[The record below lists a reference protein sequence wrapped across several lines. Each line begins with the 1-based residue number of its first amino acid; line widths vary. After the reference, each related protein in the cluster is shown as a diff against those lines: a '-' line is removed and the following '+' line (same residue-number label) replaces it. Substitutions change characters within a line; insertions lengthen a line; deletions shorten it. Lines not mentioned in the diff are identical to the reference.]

1 MKDNLHISRTRSSR
15 TRSRKAQINWGLAW
29 RYARFEMRGSVARFR
44 VFLGALMLGV
54 AAIGAVGSV
63 ADAMKAGISGNARL
77 LLGGDF
83 EISSMHMPA
92 DDAIIASLSEMASQS
107 NVIQMRAMLRAENG
121 NRKLVEMK
129 AVDHAYPL
137 VGQAE
142 LSPSQPVQKALQ
154 DFGAI
159 VDGSLLTSLGLTIGD
174 SAQLGNITVKI
185 TASLEAEPD
194 NSISFVSFGPRLLV
208 SQATLDATGLNQPG
222 SFITYRSRF
231 LLDDPAKVAPTTARL
246 SEQLKDTHMRLRT
259 MSRAAPGF
267 DRFISRAELFLTLV
281 GLTALLIGGLGIS
294 GGVRAWLAS
303 RMHVI
308 ATLKCLGAPAKMI
321 FYIYMMQVM
330 ALAMI
335 GIAAGLVI
343 ASLAPMMA
351 ASLFSQYVN
360 VPLAVGIYPEPL
372 AIAGAFG
379 LVTTFVFAVWPLS
392 RTRLIKAAHLFRT
405 MTSLPS
411 GWPTS
416 GALMGVAAGILIL
429 AILAMLATGHIMLS
443 LYFMAGTA
451 LSLVMLGV
459 LGEGVIAML
468 RRLPSPSYVPA
479 RLALSAI
486 IRPNSPL
493 RSIIVAF
500 GLGLSVLVA
509 VTLSEVNLSR
519 QISTQAQ
526 AQAPDWFFID
536 IQPDQIERFSE
547 LVAQTDENTVIE
559 RTPMLRGRVTAI
571 NGVSTA
577 DITPPEGS
585 EWVMRGDRALTWHA
599 AMPAHTELVR
609 GQWWPADYQGAP
621 LMSVTEEMFQ
631 DFGLQLG
638 DTVSLNI
645 LGRDITAQIVNTR
658 KVEWESFRINFVFI
672 ASPGLLDSAPH
683 SWIATTKSETEA
695 LADQIENAIATN
707 FSSISSV
714 SVKQAVKT
722 ATDVLSLLGG
732 AIGLTALVTLVSGLA
747 VLAGT
752 VATTEAQRL
761 SDSIILKVLGAT
773 RKEIMLAWIF
783 EYSLLGLLTAL
794 VASII
799 GSLASYGLIGLVIG
813 SPFELD
819 LFVVLVTACAG
830 AIGTMLLGL
839 AGAMRTL
846 SHKPAPHLREAI

>member
-1 MKDNLHISRTRSSR
+1 MTDNSQSS
-15 TRSRKAQINWGLAW
+15 TTKINWGLAW

-92 DDAIIASLSEMASQS
+92 DSAILASLSDSARQS
-107 NVIQMRAMLRAENG
+107 NVIQMRAMLRADGG

-129 AVDHAYPL
+129 AVDSAYPL
-137 VGQAE
+137 VGQVE
-142 LSPSQPVQKALQ
+142 LRPARPIQDALQ
-154 DFGAI
+154 NFGA
-159 VDGSLLTSLGLTIGD
+159 VADSSLLTSLGLEVGD
-174 SAQLGNITVKI
+174 TAQLGNVEVVITG
-185 TASLEAEPD
+185 ALEAEPD
-194 NSISFVSFGPRLLV
+194 NAISFVSFGPRLIV
-208 SQATLDATGLNQPG
+208 SRDTLEATGLKQPG

-231 LLDDPAKVAPTTARL
+231 LLDNPAQTERVTMAL
-246 SEQLKDTHMRLRT
+246 SEQLRDTHMRLRT

-267 DRFISRAELFLTLV
+267 DRFIDRAELFLTLV

-308 ATLKCLGAPAKMI
+308 AMS
-321 FYIYMMQVM
+321 MM
-330 ALAMI
+330 
-335 GIAAGLVI
+335 GIMAGLF
-343 ASLAPMMA
+343 LAGFAPVLT

-360 VPLAVGIYPEPL
+360 VPLAVSIYPVPL

-379 LVTTFVFAVWPLS
+379 LVTTFVFAVWPLA

-405 MTSLPS
+405 MIQLPS
-411 GWPTS
+411 GRPTA
-416 GALMGVAAGILIL
+416 GALTAVLGGSILLVVL
-429 AILAMLATGHIMLS
+429 AILATGHIMLS

-451 LSLVMLGV
+451 LSLLLLGI
-459 LGEGVIAML
+459 LGELVITIL
-468 RRLPSPSYVPA
+468 RRLPAPAYVPA

-519 QISTQAQ
+519 QLSAQAQ

-536 IQPDQIERFSE
+536 IQPDQIDLFTQ
-547 LVAQTDENTVIE
+547 LVANTDSGTVIE

-577 DITPPEGS
+577 DITPPENS
-585 EWVMRGDRALTWHA
+585 EWIMRGDRALTWHA
-599 AMPAHTELVR
+599 EMPPQTELVR
-609 GQWWPADYQGAP
+609 GEWWPANYQDAP
-621 LMSVTEEMFQ
+621 LISVTEEMFR
-631 DFGLQLG
+631 DFGLSLG

-645 LGRDITAQIVNTR
+645 LGRDITATIANTR
-658 KVEWESFRINFVFI
+658 EVEWESFRINFVFI

-683 SWIATTKSETEA
+683 SWIATTKSGSEEI
-695 LADQIENAIATN
+695 ADRIESAVAED
-707 FSSISSV
+707 FSNISSV

-732 AIGLTALVTLVSGLA
+732 AIGLTAIVTLISGLA

-773 RKEIMLAWIF
+773 RKDIMIAWIL
-783 EYSLLGLLTAL
+783 EYSLLGLLTAI

-799 GSLASYGLIGLVIG
+799 GSLTSYGLIGLVLG

-819 LFVVLVTACAG
+819 IYVVLMTACAG
-830 AIGTMLLGL
+830 AAGTMLLGL

-846 SHKPAPHLREAI
+846 SQKPAPHLREAI